1 MFESFFNSIFTPL
14 LSFSPFWTV
23 FLIAF
28 TISLVITVIYKFAT
42 DQRLMKELKT
52 DMKKLQKEMKE
63 LKDHPEKM
71 MAKQKLAMQ
80 KNMEYMKH
88 SMKSTLFTILP
99 IIIIFGWL
107 NGTLGFEPINPG
119 EDFTTEMEF
128 VGGVQGTVRIVAP
141 DGVTIISEEVQ
152 EVTDNKASWALN
164 AEEGEYLLLYKFN
177 DQSFEKDVLI
187 TSGFGYK
194 QPVKAIKDNVVKSIS
209 INQKKLKVM
218 NLFGW
223 KLGWLGTYIIFSI
236 VFSMAL
242 RKLMKLH

>member
-1 MFESFFNSIFTPL
+1 MN
-14 LSFSPFWTV
+14 FSPFWTV

-52 DMKKLQKEMKE
+52 DMKMLQKEMKE
-63 LKDHPEKM
+63 LKDHPEKIV
-71 MAKQKLAMQ
+71 AKQKLAMQ

-119 EDFTTEMEF
+119 EDFTTNMEF
-128 VGGVQGTVRIVAP
+128 INGVQGTVRLEVPEGVIIV
-141 DGVTIISEEVQ
+141 SEDIQ
-152 EVTDNKASWALN
+152 EVSNSKASWILN
-164 AEEGEYLLLYKFN
+164 AKEGEYLLIYKFN

-194 QPVKAIKDNVVKSIS
+194 QPIKTIKDNVVKSIS

-236 VFSMAL
+236 IFSMAL
-242 RKLMKLH
+242 RKLMKLY